1 MHNNNPFCSTE
12 LTVVSRQH
20 ANKQYHTTPVKG
32 KNGLFVLSVQIW
44 YVFEV
49 SVLQGYDAML
59 QHNWLP
65 MLHKNTV
72 FSNIR
77 NQLPTLTASYQN
89 RMETS
94 ATPLQK
100 ASKLPQPYIQI

>member
-1 MHNNNPFCSTE
+1 M
-12 LTVVSRQH
+12 SRQH
-20 ANKQYHTTPVKG
+20 ANKQYHTKLDEE
-32 KNGLFVLSVQIW
+32 KHGLFVLSVQIW

-49 SVLQGYDAML
+49 SVLQGYDSVL
-59 QHNWLP
+59 QRNWLS

-72 FSNIR
+72 LSDIR
-77 NQLPTLTASYQN
+77 NLLPTPTAAYQK

-100 ASKLPQPYIQI
+100 T

>member
-1 MHNNNPFCSTE
+1 
-12 LTVVSRQH
+12 VVSRKH
-20 ANKQYHTTPVKG
+20 ANKQYHTTPDEETH
-32 KNGLFVLSVQIW
+32 GLFALSVQIW

-72 FSNIR
+72 LSDIR
-77 NQLPTLTASYQN
+77 NQLRTPTASYQK

-100 ASKLPQPYIQI
+100 T